1 MPIRILIADDHA
13 LFRAGLRSLLE
24 VDPDFQVVG
33 EAADGEEAVKLTRK
47 LKPDILLLDLV
58 MPRMPGLEVLREL
71 STFAVPVRTILLT
84 AMIEKKQ
91 TLEALQLGARGLVLK
106 ESALELLRRSILAV
120 MAGQFWIGRDSV
132 GDVVATLRD
141 LTTGSREEERRKNFG
156 LTSRELEIVA
166 AVVAGYSNKE
176 IAQKFSLSEDTVKHH
191 ITNIFNKMG
200 VSSRLELAVAAIH
213 HKLVKEL

>member
-24 VDPDFQVVG
+24 VEPDFQVVG

-47 LKPDILLLDLV
+47 LKPDILLLDLA

-71 STFAVPVRTILLT
+71 STFSNSVRTILLT

-91 TLEALQLGARGLVLK
+91 ILEALQLGAKGVVLK
-106 ESALELLRRSILAV
+106 ESALELLRKSILAV

-132 GDVVATLRD
+132 GDMVATLRE
-141 LTTGSREEERRKNFG
+141 LTTGSREEERRKTFG

-166 AVVAGYSNKE
+166 AVVAGLSNKE

-191 ITNIFNKMG
+191 MTNIFNKMG
-200 VSSRLELAVAAIH
+200 ISSRLELAVAAIH
-213 HKLVKEL
+213 HGLVKEL

>member
-33 EAADGEEAVKLTRK
+33 EAADGEEAVKLARK

-71 STFAVPVRTILLT
+71 STLAVPVRTILLT

-91 TLEALQLGARGLVLK
+91 TLEALQLGARGVVLK
-106 ESALELLRRSILAV
+106 ESALELLRKSILAV

-132 GDVVATLRD
+132 GDVVTTLRD
-141 LTTGSREEERRKNFG
+141 LTTASREEERRKNFG

-166 AVVAGYSNKE
+166 AVVAGDANKE
-176 IAQKFSLSEDTVKHH
+176 IAQKFSLSETTVKHH
-191 ITNIFNKMG
+191 MTNIFNKMG

-213 HKLVKEL
+213 HKLV